1 MSNMRDELRT
11 PPTTDVPMYSIGTV
25 ARMLGVSV
33 FTLRMY
39 EREGLI
45 ISHKAASTHRLY
57 SQSDIERLKC
67 IRHGINEEKLSIAG
81 IRKIYSMIPCWDIV
95 QCSDSNRKKCPAFSG
110 HAQPCWTYDHEHN
123 ACTKLDCRSCEV
135 YHLSSDCDKIKASIT
150 NLTRVK

>member
-1 MSNMRDELRT
+1 MRHELRT
-11 PPTTDVPMYSIGTV
+11 PTATDVPTYSIGTV
-25 ARMLGVSV
+25 ARILGISV

-57 SQSDIERLKC
+57 AESDIERLKC
-67 IRHGINEEKLSIAG
+67 IRRAINEEKLSIAG

-95 QCSDSNRKKCPAFSG
+95 QCSASHRKKCPAFAG
-110 HAQPCWTYDHEHN
+110 HAQPCWSYDHKHD
-123 ACTKLDCRSCEV
+123 ACKNLDCRSCEV
-135 YHLSSDCDKIKASIT
+135 YKLSSDCDKIKASIT

>member
-1 MSNMRDELRT
+1 MRDELPT
-11 PPTTDVPMYSIGTV
+11 PTGTDTPMYSIGTV
-25 ARMLGVSV
+25 ARMLDISV

-39 EREGLI
+39 EREGLM

-57 SQSDIERLKC
+57 SPSDVERLKC
-67 IRHGINEEKLSIAG
+67 IRHAITEEKLSIAG

-95 QCSDSNRKKCPAFSG
+95 RCPESNRKKCPAFSG
-110 HAQPCWTYDHEHN
+110 HAQPCWSYDHQHN

-135 YHLSSDCDKIKASIT
+135 YKLSSDCDKIKASIT